1 MIELLFFTAVAGL
14 VWYRLH
20 RLPSAL
26 QSGAH
31 SRDHS
36 PKLTQLIQY
45 ADRMYTEKK
54 WVAAEKTYLD
64 ILKFDHRNVTAY
76 SHLGVIYSTQKQYA
90 DAIECF
96 QIAAQIKP
104 SAVTFQNLGLVF
116 YENRNY
122 IKSIAMLEKS
132 IMFEPS
138 AHRYMGISKAARK
151 LADSGRVISALN
163 KAAKLEESLKI
174 LQLLHDAYID
184 AGNSDEA
191 AEIRAKLQALTQ
203 PGVKSTKTGH
213 TILALKD

>member
-1 MIELLFFTAVAGL
+1 MIEALFFIGVAGL
-14 VWYRLH
+14 VWYRLR
-20 RLPSAL
+20 RLPSAVNA
-26 QSGAH
+26 GTH
-31 SRDHS
+31 SRDQS

-45 ADRMYTEKK
+45 ADRMYSEKK
-54 WVAAEKTYLD
+54 WVAAEKSYLD
-64 ILKFDHRNVTAY
+64 ILKLDHRNVTAY
-76 SHLGVIYSTQKQYA
+76 SHLGVIYSTQKQFA

-138 AHRYMGISKAARK
+138 ANRYVGISKAARK
-151 LADSGRVISALN
+151 LADSGRVISALS
-163 KAAKLEESLKI
+163 KAAELEESPRI
-174 LQLLHDAYID
+174 LQLLHDAYND
-184 AGNSDEA
+184 AGKSEMA
-191 AEIRAKLQALTQ
+191 AEIRSKLRTL
-203 PGVKSTKTGH
+203 PPIVEKPRKPNG

>member
-1 MIELLFFTAVAGL
+1 MEVLFFIAVAGL
-14 VWYRLH
+14 VWYRLR
-20 RLPSAL
+20 RLPSAVHA
-26 QSGAH
+26 STPA
-31 SRDHS
+31 RDQS

-45 ADRMYTEKK
+45 ADRMYIEKK

-64 ILKFDHRNVTAY
+64 ILKLDHRNVTAY

-104 SAVTFQNLGLVF
+104 SAITFQNLGLVF

-138 AHRYMGISKAARK
+138 ANRYVGISKAARK
-151 LADSGRVISALN
+151 LADSGRVISALK
-163 KAAKLEESLKI
+163 KAAEIEESPKI
-174 LQLLHDAYID
+174 LQLLHDAYVD
-184 AGNSDEA
+184 AGKVELA
-191 AEIRAKLQALTQ
+191 AEIRPKLPAM
-203 PGVKSTKTGH
+203 PSVAVKSVKPSS

>member
-1 MIELLFFTAVAGL
+1 MIEALFFIGIAGL
-14 VWYRLH
+14 VWYKLR
-20 RLPSAL
+20 RLPSAVQTGSL
-26 QSGAH
+26 

-45 ADRMYTEKK
+45 ADRMYIEKK
-54 WVAAEKTYLD
+54 WVAAEKSYLD
-64 ILKFDHRNVTAY
+64 ILKVDHRNVTAY

-104 SAVTFQNLGLVF
+104 SAITFQNLGLVF

-138 AHRYMGISKAARK
+138 ALRYVAISKAARK

-163 KAAKLEESLKI
+163 KAAELEESPKI
-174 LQLLHDAYID
+174 LQLLHDAYVD
-184 AGNSDEA
+184 AGKPDLASD
-191 AEIRAKLQALTQ
+191 IRLKLRSMPATV
-203 PGVKSTKTGH
+203 VKSSKPVG

>member
-1 MIELLFFTAVAGL
+1 MIEALFFTAVAGL
-14 VWYRLH
+14 VWYRLR
-20 RLPSAL
+20 RLPSAVNA
-26 QSGAH
+26 GGH
-31 SRDHS
+31 SRDQS

-45 ADRMYTEKK
+45 ADRMYIEKK
-54 WVAAEKTYLD
+54 WVAAEKSYLD
-64 ILKFDHRNVTAY
+64 ILKLDHRNVTAY
-76 SHLGVIYSTQKQYA
+76 SHLGVIYSTQKQYP

-138 AHRYMGISKAARK
+138 ANRYVGISKAARK

-163 KAAKLEESLKI
+163 KAIELDESPKI

-184 AGNSDEA
+184 AGKADLA
-191 AEIRAKLQALTQ
+191 AEIRSRLRTL
-203 PGVKSTKTGH
+203 PEVGVKKNKSKG